1 MTQKDDWQSQEARL
15 EAYLRG
21 LDVGALRKLIVEA
34 SWRDDAL
41 RQKLLMAATVADS
54 AGLADLRKVVKQAT
68 RTNGFVEY
76 REAGAYANRLE
87 DLGELLSQRI
97 ADGEE
102 ELIEVIEEAI
112 ALAEEALQH
121 INDSGGVVMP
131 AVVELRRVHLAA
143 CNALHPDP
151 VALAERLY
159 GFQMNGKWDTFH
171 EVLPDYA
178 EALGEEGLAE
188 YRQRVERDWVA
199 LPTLGPEQYRSD
211 WSARRFQV
219 ESAMKDIARCTDDL
233 ELLVAIQAK
242 NLSSPSCFLTLAGL
256 FREQGRKEE
265 ALRWV
270 EQGIAAFPS
279 ERNDDLLSLAIEL
292 QLALGRH
299 AEGERL
305 AWQRFEQAP
314 GCGPFFKLMEVA
326 GLIGG
331 EAALRKRALDF
342 LWQKVA
348 EEEAA
353 DSHVRRSPWGD
364 KPRRGDLVSIF
375 LREGDAE
382 AVWNAFSGGKVDA
395 GLWEPVADARGRTHH
410 EEAIALYKRLL
421 PHRVEGG
428 SHGSHYGEAF
438 AIVKKI
444 RALRVAHKQLGMF
457 GDELAEIRLEW
468 KRKRNFMKL
477 LDAL

>member
-15 EAYLRG
+15 EAYLQG
-21 LDVGALRKLIVEA
+21 LDVAALRKLILEA

-68 RTNGFVEY
+68 RTNGFIEY
-76 REAGAYANRLE
+76 REAGNYANRLE
-87 DLGELLSQRI
+87 DLAELLSQRI
-97 ADGEE
+97 ADGQS
-102 ELIEVIEEAI
+102 ELIDVIEEAI
-112 ALAEEALQH
+112 ALAEEALQDVD
-121 INDSGGVVMP
+121 DSGGEVMP
-131 AVVELRRVHLAA
+131 AILELRKVHLTA

-159 GFQMNGKWDTFH
+159 GFQMDGQWDTFH

-178 EALGEEGLAE
+178 EALGGEGLAV
-188 YRQRVERDWVA
+188 YRQWVERDWLA
-199 LPTLGPEQYRSD
+199 LPTLGPEHYRSD
-211 WSARRFQV
+211 WSTRRFQV
-219 ESAMKDIARCTDDL
+219 ESAMKDLARCTNDF
-233 ELLVAIQAK
+233 ELLVSIQAK

-256 FREQGRKEE
+256 VREQGHTDE

-270 EQGIAAFPS
+270 EQGIAAFPN

-292 QLALGRH
+292 QLALGRY
-299 AEGERL
+299 AEVERL

-326 GLIGG
+326 GLIRG
-331 EAALRKRALDF
+331 EAALRKQALDF

-353 DSHVRRSPWGD
+353 DSRVRRSPWD
-364 KPRRGDLVSIF
+364 KPRRGDIVSIF

-382 AVWNAFSGGKVDA
+382 AMWDAFSGGKVDV
-395 GLWEPVADARGRTHH
+395 GLWEPVADVRGKTHH
-410 EEAIALYKRLL
+410 EDAIALYKRLL
-421 PHRVEGG
+421 PHLVEGG
-428 SHGSHYGEAF
+428 SRGSHYGEAF
-438 AIVKKI
+438 AIAKKI
-444 RALRVAHKQLGMF
+444 RALRVAHKQMGMF

>member
-1 MTQKDDWQSQEARL
+1 MAAKNDWQSDEGRI
-15 EAYLRG
+15 EAYLQG
-21 LDVGALRKLIVEA
+21 LDVAALRKLIVEA

-54 AGLADLRKVVKQAT
+54 TGLSDVRKVVKQAT
-68 RTNGFVEY
+68 RTNGFIEY
-76 REAGAYANRLE
+76 REAGAYAIRLE

-97 ADGEE
+97 ADGQE

-121 INDSGGVVMP
+121 IDDSGGEVMP

-159 GFQMNGKWDTFH
+159 GFQMNGQWDTFH

-178 EALGEEGLAE
+178 EALGEEGLAA
-188 YRQRVERDWVA
+188 YRQRVERDWLA
-199 LPTLGPEQYRSD
+199 LPTLGPEHYRSD
-211 WSARRFQV
+211 WSTRRFQV
-219 ESAMKDIARCTDDL
+219 ESAMKDIARCTDDF

-242 NLSSPSCFLTLAGL
+242 NLSSPSCFLTLVGL
-256 FREQGRKEE
+256 FRDRGRKEE
-265 ALRWV
+265 ALCWV
-270 EQGIAAFPS
+270 EQGIAAFPN

-299 AEGERL
+299 AEVERL

-314 GCGPFFKLMEVA
+314 GCGSFFKLMEVA
-326 GLIGG
+326 GLIGC

-353 DSHVRRSPWGD
+353 DSRVRRSPWD
-364 KPRRGDLVSIF
+364 KPCRGDIVSIF
-375 LREGDAE
+375 LREGEAE
-382 AVWNAFSGGKVDA
+382 TMWDAFSGGKVDV
-395 GLWEPVADARGRTHH
+395 GLWESVAEARGTTHH

-428 SHGSHYGEAF
+428 SRGSHYGEAF

-444 RALRVAHKQLGMF
+444 RALRVAHQQLGMF

>member
-68 RTNGFVEY
+68 RTNGFIEY
-76 REAGAYANRLE
+76 REAGGYANRLE

-97 ADGEE
+97 ADGQP

-121 INDSGGVVMP
+121 IDDSGGEVMP
-131 AVVELRRVHLAA
+131 AIVELRKVHLAA

-159 GFQMNGKWDTFH
+159 GFQMDGQWDTFH

-178 EALGEEGLAE
+178 EALGEEGLAA
-188 YRQRVERDWVA
+188 YRQRVERDWLS
-199 LPTLGPEQYRSD
+199 LPTLGPEHYRSD
-211 WSARRFQV
+211 WSTRRFQV
-219 ESAMKDIARCTDDL
+219 ESAMKDIARCTDDF

-242 NLSSPSCFLTLAGL
+242 NLSSPSCFMTLAGL
-256 FREQGRKEE
+256 FREQGRKDE

-270 EQGIAAFPS
+270 EQGIAAFPN

-292 QLALGRH
+292 QLALGQH
-299 AEGERL
+299 AEVERL

-331 EAALRKRALDF
+331 EAELRKRALDF

-353 DSHVRRSPWGD
+353 DSHVRRSPWD
-364 KPRRGDLVSIF
+364 KPRRGDIVSIF
-375 LREGDAE
+375 LREGDAR
-382 AVWNAFSGGKVDA
+382 AMWDAFSGGKVDA

-421 PHRVEGG
+421 PHLVEGG
-428 SHGSHYGEAF
+428 SRGSHYGEAF
-438 AIVKKI
+438 ALVKKI
-444 RALRVAHKQLGMF
+444 RALRVSHKQLGMF

>member
-1 MTQKDDWQSQEARL
+1 MAQKDDWQSQEARL
-15 EAYLRG
+15 EAYLQG
-21 LDVGALRKLIVEA
+21 LDVAALRKLILEA

-41 RQKLLMAATVADS
+41 REKLLMAATVADS
-54 AGLADLRKVVKQAT
+54 TGLADMRKVVKQAT

-76 REAGAYANRLE
+76 REAGGYANRLE

-97 ADGEE
+97 ADGQP

-112 ALAEEALQH
+112 AFAEEALQH
-121 INDSGGVVMP
+121 IDDSGGEVMP
-131 AVVELRRVHLAA
+131 AIVELRRAHLAA
-143 CNALHPDP
+143 CNALHPDA

-159 GFQMNGKWDTFH
+159 GFQMDGQWDTFH

-178 EALGEEGLAE
+178 EALGEEGLAA
-188 YRQRVERDWVA
+188 YRQRVERDWMA
-199 LPTLGPEQYRSD
+199 LPTLGPEHYRSD
-211 WSARRFQV
+211 WSTRRFQV
-219 ESAMKDIARCTDDL
+219 ESAMKDIARCTDDF
-233 ELLVAIQAK
+233 ELLVAVQAK
-242 NLSSPSCFLTLAGL
+242 NLSSPSRFLTLAGL
-256 FREQGRKEE
+256 FREQGREEE

-270 EQGIAAFPS
+270 KQGIAAFPN
-279 ERNDDLLSLAIEL
+279 ERNEDLLSLAIEL
-292 QLALGRH
+292 QLALGQH
-299 AEGERL
+299 AEVERL

-314 GCGPFFKLMEVA
+314 GCGQFFKLMEVA
-326 GLIGG
+326 GLVGC

-353 DSHVRRSPWGD
+353 DSRVRRSPWD
-364 KPRRGDLVSIF
+364 KPRRSDIVSIF

-382 AVWNAFSGGKVDA
+382 AMWDAFSGGKVDVS
-395 GLWEPVADARGRTHH
+395 LWEPVADARGRTHH
-410 EEAIALYKRLL
+410 EEAITLYKRLL
-421 PHRVEGG
+421 PHLVEGG
-428 SHGSHYGEAF
+428 SRGSHYGEAF

-477 LDAL
+477 LDVL

>member
-1 MTQKDDWQSQEARL
+1 MGQMDDWQSQDARI
-15 EAYLRG
+15 ETYLQG
-21 LDVGALRKLIVEA
+21 LDVAALRKLILEA
-34 SWRDDAL
+34 SWRDDVL
-41 RQKLLMAATVADS
+41 REKLLMAATVAES
-54 AGLADLRKVVKQAT
+54 SGLSDLRKVVKQAT
-68 RTNGFVEY
+68 RTNGFIEY
-76 REAGAYANRLE
+76 REAGNYANRLE
-87 DLGELLSQRI
+87 DLAELLSQRI
-97 ADGEE
+97 ADGQP

-121 INDSGGVVMP
+121 IDDSGGEVMP
-131 AVVELRRVHLAA
+131 AIVELRKVHLAA

-159 GFQMNGKWDTFH
+159 SFQMDGQWDTFH

-178 EALGEEGLAE
+178 EALGEEGLAV
-188 YRQRVERDWVA
+188 YRQRVEREWLA
-199 LPTLGPEQYRSD
+199 LPTLGPEHYRSD
-211 WSARRFQV
+211 WSTRRFQV
-219 ESAMKDIARCTDDL
+219 ESAMKDIARCVDDF

-242 NLSSPSCFLTLAGL
+242 NLSSPSCFITLAGL
-256 FREQGRKEE
+256 FREQGRKDE

-270 EQGIAAFPS
+270 EQGIAAFPN

-292 QLALGRH
+292 QLALGQH
-299 AEGERL
+299 AEVERL

-326 GLIGG
+326 GLI
-331 EAALRKRALDF
+331 ERETALRKRALDF

-353 DSHVRRSPWGD
+353 DSRVRRSPWD
-364 KPRRGDLVSIF
+364 KPRRGDIVSIF
-375 LREGDAE
+375 LREGDAG
-382 AVWNAFSGGKVDA
+382 AMWDAFSGGKVDV
-395 GLWEPVADARGRTHH
+395 GLWQSVADMRSKTHH
-410 EEAIALYKRLL
+410 EEAITLYKRLL
-421 PHRVEGG
+421 PHVVEGG
-428 SHGSHYGEAF
+428 SRGSHYGEAF

-444 RALRVAHKQLGMF
+444 RALRVAHKQLAMF